1 MCGIIMTE
9 FTTTPSLEPLPG
21 RYSTTAGAQR
31 IDLVEVALPTEFR
44 SQSLET
50 ITVKD
55 TGRFNFQRAIL
66 WAVTV
71 R

>member
-1 MCGIIMTE
+1 VGQLHLVKLTHYQ
-9 FTTTPSLEPLPG
+9 TV
-21 RYSTTAGAQR
+21 
-31 IDLVEVALPTEFR
+31 DLVEVALPVEFR
-44 SQSLET
+44 RQTLES

-55 TGRFNFQRAIL
+55 TGRLVFQRAIL